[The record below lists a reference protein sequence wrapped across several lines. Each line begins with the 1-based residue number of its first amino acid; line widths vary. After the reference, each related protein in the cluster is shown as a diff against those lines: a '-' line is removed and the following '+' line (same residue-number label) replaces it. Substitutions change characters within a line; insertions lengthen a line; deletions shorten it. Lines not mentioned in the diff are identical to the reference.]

1 MENALK
7 SDPPQKQ
14 SQVPVSAQQ
23 LLLKQP
29 AFLPHRQKF
38 IGQEL
43 FNDVVSRYSQC
54 LDFQSNHSCMYA
66 VVQSSQCKESTEKV
80 DRKVEV
86 LAYVQGICA
95 WKGDV
100 VLHLRHEPAFSQ
112 E

>member
-14 SQVPVSAQQ
+14 GQVPVSTQQ

-29 AFLPHRQKF
+29 TFLPHRQEL

-43 FNDVVSRYSQC
+43 FNDVVSRHPEC
-54 LDFQSNHSCMYA
+54 LDFQSNHSCLYA
-66 VVQSSQCKESTEKV
+66 IVLSSQCKESTEKV

-95 WKGDV
+95 WEGDA
-100 VLHLRHEPAFSQ
+100 VLHLRYEPAFGQ